1 MSPLPSLSPDIS
13 FQGAIAFTHELMQQM
28 LTETLS
34 DLEVEQAIAQL
45 VQTMNGARGF
55 FVTYLTDDLPLA
67 DHPSSGVL
75 TALKT
80 APEIVAG
87 LLVKNVAMSTA
98 MAITHER
105 QQQSEMAQNSLRVQ
119 RRSLLLLEQLQLPE
133 SNRELQKLSHSL
145 STREGDYQTFLE
157 RWGYDVEQRQAIQSV
172 LKHSP
177 ENITDSVD

>member
-13 FQGAIAFTHELMQQM
+13 FQEAIAFTRDLLHQI
-28 LTETLS
+28 TDETLS
-34 DLEVEQAIAQL
+34 DVEIEQAIAQL

-67 DHPSSGVL
+67 DRPPSGVL
-75 TALKT
+75 AALKT
-80 APEIVAG
+80 APETVAG

-105 QQQSEMAQNSLRVQ
+105 QQHPEMAQHSLRVQ

-133 SNRELQKLSHSL
+133 SNRELQKLSHCL
-145 STREGDYQTFLE
+145 NGGEGDYQTFLE
-157 RWGYDVEQRQAIQSV
+157 RWGYDMEQRQAIQSV
-172 LKHSP
+172 LENFS
-177 ENITDSVD
+177 ENITDSID